1 MERWTLTTGSLNVA
15 PGNTP
20 LDPWRVPC
28 PFLPPPRFGKGNAL
42 ERNQSNYILLSI
54 VQDRRCLH
62 PTNKDPFAGTLNLG
76 VAST

>member
-1 MERWTLTTGSLNVA
+1 MGHGSLQ
-15 PGNTP
+15 
-20 LDPWRVPC
+20 
-28 PFLPPPRFGKGNAL
+28 L

-54 VQDRRCLH
+54 VQGRRCLH